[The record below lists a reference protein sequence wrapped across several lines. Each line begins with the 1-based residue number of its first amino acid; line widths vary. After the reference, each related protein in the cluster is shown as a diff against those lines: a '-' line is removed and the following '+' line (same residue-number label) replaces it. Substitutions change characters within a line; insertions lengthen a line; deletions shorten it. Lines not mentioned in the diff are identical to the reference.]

1 MNLSIL
7 TATAIMRQGNKTINF
22 RIYMYMNLY
31 IYIVFLIRLFSKVS
45 YLVYGLVDIFQY
57 NDNVVVM

>member
-7 TATAIMRQGNKTINF
+7 TATAIMMQGNKTINF

-31 IYIVFLIRLFSKVS
+31 IYIVFLIRLFGKVS